1 MKWVRHPK
9 QCPCILEF
17 ICYGNGNDICDCDY
31 QLTMHWITTPKKKKF
46 TKYKWAHSIIG
57 NHANSIATHLVIHLA
72 EFQSLSENRI
82 PIARL

>member
-31 QLTMHWITTPKKKKF
+31 QLTMHWITTQKKKKKKLQS
-46 TKYKWAHSIIG
+46 TNERIVL
-57 NHANSIATHLVIHLA
+57 LVIT
-72 EFQSLSENRI
+72 QI
-82 PIARL
+82 Q